1 MNNLPCKYCKH
12 FVCSYIK
19 NGRINIECDK
29 RYFEIEFDLNEQFC
43 CGKFKPTKQYKKQLK
58 LTHQHEDKGE

>member
-1 MNNLPCKYCKH
+1 MENLLCKHCKH

-19 NGRINIECDK
+19 NGCMNIECK
-29 RYFEIEFDLNEQFC
+29 RYFEIEFDLGAPFC
-43 CGKFKPTKQYKKQLK
+43 CGKFKPNKKYKKELK